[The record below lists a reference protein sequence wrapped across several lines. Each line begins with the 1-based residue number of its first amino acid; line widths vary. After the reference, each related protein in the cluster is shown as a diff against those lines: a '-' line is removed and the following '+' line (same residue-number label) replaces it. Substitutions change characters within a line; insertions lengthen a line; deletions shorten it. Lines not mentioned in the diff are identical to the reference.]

1 MIEVTKLNGENLIVN
16 ADQIES
22 VESQPD
28 TALVLNN
35 GKRIVVR
42 DQVSDIVSK
51 VIEYQKLIRSGSGPR
66 AIIGDERSENTARK
80 SK

>member
-42 DQVSDIVSK
+42 DQVSEIVRK
-51 VIEYQKLIRSGSGPR
+51 VIEYQKEIRSGSAPR
-66 AIIGDERSENTARK
+66 TILRDQNGGEAARQAK
-80 SK
+80 